1 MGVGQKGKRGK
12 DMKSFKKALAASLAL
27 AMVVTAVPVASAE
40 AATTAK
46 LNTKSVT
53 VAAGTAKKQAK
64 NIKVT
69 TPSTWKSVKVVASS
83 LNKNAATVKV
93 SGKTVKVTA
102 VKKGTAKVTVK
113 VTGKKS
119 GKTVKKTLTATAKVV
134 NAGIS
139 FKAPT
144 DVVVGSETKLAA
156 KACPSTAKLTYASSD
171 ETVATVDAEG
181 TVKALKAGKTTI
193 TIKSDYGTTKTV
205 DINVKAYVLKDVK
218 QTKYNTF
225 EATIEGKSSDLKAAD
240 VKITNKAN
248 NNVVAVQSVSA
259 DATDATKVT
268 ITTFASLTDG
278 ATYVVTVD
286 GIAKEIT
293 VSDGIVAD
301 VAVSPLQITAN
312 TEGTEIKGQT
322 IDKNGIVLSEFK
334 VSEAKSPIEF
344 TLSTTQGYVNGDK
357 LVLPV
362 VGNKGV
368 AEIKYHTYKYDEKA
382 QEVGAISKKF
392 DIVAVA
398 GTPVTTNDF
407 EVTIGT
413 KAPNWDKDTK
423 NNQFSASD
431 KTTNA
436 YFRFKNSNNKEID
449 DADYAKYYVV
459 SSDDS
464 VLLLPKTQLTTAK
477 SVSIQGIKAGSAY
490 INVLDKDSKVL
501 TSLPVVVTADRKLT
515 NITFGSTSLVVAN
528 NVNSD
533 ISTSIK
539 SVDQYGADYGDI
551 KSITAE
557 VMNKAT
563 GKGDKNLVDITGAA
577 KDKVVL
583 DANGVKTGAYTV
595 KVVVE
600 ANDGTKI
607 TRTITVQVVAASVTD
622 PSKATDLRFGL
633 SASEVDLAIGA
644 QTTAEDIAKKDI
656 TVSVDAYSD
665 GAKIGSIAVSDVKVN
680 GETKNV
686 TGSTINVTK
695 TEGGKIVKNFAAGTY
710 TVTAKAAD
718 KKFSGSFTVKDTQ
731 SDSVTAKI
739 ESKTTKFA
747 VTNPASV
754 VEANVKVSVNG
765 EEAKFPTGLVT
776 IDSNQYK
783 ISSDNAAVYIGT
795 VKIAVTNKA
804 GVTYDVPVVINTT
817 FTKEA

>member
-102 VKKGTAKVTVK
+102 VKKGTAKVKVK

-431 KTTNA
+431 TTTNA

-464 VLLLPKTQLTTAK
+464 VLLLPKTQLTTTK
-477 SVSIQGIKAGSAY
+477 SVSIKGIKAGSAY

-515 NITFGSTSLVVAN
+515 NITFGSSSLVVAN

-539 SVDQYGADYGDI
+539 SVDQYGADYNQI

-563 GKGDKNLVDITGAA
+563 GEGVKNLDDKTGAA

-583 DANGVKTGAYTV
+583 DASGVKTGAYTV

-622 PSKATDLRFGL
+622 PTKATDLRFGL
-633 SASEVDLAIGA
+633 ASEVDLAIGA
-644 QTTAEDIAKKDI
+644 ETTAADIAKKDI

-680 GETKNV
+680 GEAKNV

-710 TVTAKAAD
+710 TVTATAAG

-739 ESKTTKFA
+739 ESKTTKVA

-765 EEAKFPTGLVT
+765 KDAKFPIGLVT

-795 VKIAVTNKA
+795 VKIAVTNSA

>member
-27 AMVVTAVPVASAE
+27 VMVVTAVPVASAE

-102 VKKGTAKVTVK
+102 VKKGTAKVKVK

-431 KTTNA
+431 TTTNA

-464 VLLLPKTQLTTAK
+464 VLLLPKTQLTTTK
-477 SVSIQGIKAGSAY
+477 SVSIKGIKAGSAY

-515 NITFGSTSLVVAN
+515 NITFGSSSLVVAN

-539 SVDQYGADYGDI
+539 SVDQYGADYNQI

-563 GKGDKNLVDITGAA
+563 GEGVKNLDDKTGAA

-583 DANGVKTGAYTV
+583 DASGVKTGAYTV

-622 PSKATDLRFGL
+622 PTKATDLRFGL
-633 SASEVDLAIGA
+633 ASEVDLAIGA
-644 QTTAEDIAKKDI
+644 ETTAADIAKKDI

-680 GETKNV
+680 GEAKNV

-710 TVTAKAAD
+710 TVTATAAG

-739 ESKTTKFA
+739 ESKTTKVA

-765 EEAKFPTGLVT
+765 KDAKFPIGLVT

-795 VKIAVTNKA
+795 VKIAVTNSA